1 MTSEEIAA
9 VYKETLDKA
18 VKLRKKPEDNMM
30 LIEVGYGNKCVFPHA
45 DGLKFIESIK
55 NAEALVEDY
64 NKPPRIEPIDRARF
78 VISMLSSHEY
88 NQIKMA
94 SLLGVTLN
102 EIKEAEKACRE
113 ATYQPK

>member
-9 VYKETLDKA
+9 VYKETLEKA
-18 VKLRKKPEDNMM
+18 IKLRKKPEDNMM
-30 LIEVGYGNKCVFPHA
+30 IIEMNYGNKCILPHA
-45 DGLKFIESIK
+45 DGMRFIEAIK
-55 NAEALVEDY
+55 NAEALIDEY

-78 VISMLSSHEY
+78 VINMLSSHEY